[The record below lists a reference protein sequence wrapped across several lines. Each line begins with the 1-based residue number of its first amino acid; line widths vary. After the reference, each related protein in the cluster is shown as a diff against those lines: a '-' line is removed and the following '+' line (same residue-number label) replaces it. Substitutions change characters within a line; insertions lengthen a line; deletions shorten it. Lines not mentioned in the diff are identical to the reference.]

1 MDLAKYPMDEQECM
15 LHLESCECRAGRA
28 SLPWGSGAGGQGLG
42 PSGPCAAGLAQGI
55 HRARGRAEGEGAGR
69 PEQPGLHPKG
79 QCPAY
84 LGLGAQTTHLSASWG
99 RGGSP
104 LGHLAMAACMLAS
117 SSGPVRPAEVP
128 GVAPGATMASA
139 PARAGRPR
147 RAAGGG
153 GRGLCCPVGSP
164 ADGYSSEDIVYYW
177 SENQEHIHGL
187 DKLQLA
193 QFTITSYR
201 FTTELMNF
209 KSGNAASSASPRKPG
224 SWPSRAPRRAASLLR
239 GPPRVPLGTPGGR
252 RLRPAEDEPQ
262 WGRGSCSLS
271 RSVVLVASWGPA
283 ALRGWG

>member
-1 MDLAKYPMDEQECM
+1 MWLLVPLWLQPP
-15 LHLESCECRAGRA
+15 HGQGVPAGLLGA
-28 SLPWGSGAGGQGLG
+28 EAGG
-42 PSGPCAAGLAQGI
+42 
-55 HRARGRAEGEGAGR
+55 
-69 PEQPGLHPKG
+69 
-79 QCPAY
+79 
-84 LGLGAQTTHLSASWG
+84 
-99 RGGSP
+99 
-104 LGHLAMAACMLAS
+104 
-117 SSGPVRPAEVP
+117 
-128 GVAPGATMASA
+128 
-139 PARAGRPR
+139 
-147 RAAGGG
+147 
-153 GRGLCCPVGSP
+153 LCFPVGSP

-271 RSVVLVASWGPA
+271 RSVVLVASWGPV